1 MSFDYEKRCAAH
13 LLDAIE
19 NGSLPADQ
27 TLPLLTDADPALV
40 YMIFAWLRVRYHP
53 GHSASEGVLG
63 RIVAVCT
70 ASPKVA
76 QMARSGDKDPIVAW
90 FEETYEYRVPRQEN
104 ESANTACHA
113 ERDLPIPRVTLKRT

>member
-1 MSFDYEKRCAAH
+1 MSFDYEKRCATR

-40 YMIFAWLRVRYHP
+40 YLIFAWLRVRYHP

-63 RIVAVCT
+63 RIVHLCT
-70 ASPKVA
+70 ESPTVA
-76 QMARSGDKDPIVAW
+76 HMAKKGEKDAIVMW
-90 FEETYEYRVPRQEN
+90 FEETHEYRDFERN
-104 ESANTACHA
+104 EFISMIV
-113 ERDLPIPRVTLKRT
+113 EKLEG